1 MISEES
7 PDRNRSFEETDSG
20 YLTRLARD
28 RNVRKMFDLE
38 SETFYT
44 TDEVA
49 ERLNIEK
56 EVIRE
61 LIRKNELYA
70 IKIGKSYRITNSDLQ
85 EFLSERYTRKKGSD
99 ETKNP

>member
-1 MISEES
+1 MISEEN
-7 PDRNRSFEETDSG
+7 PDKNWSFEETDSG

-70 IKIGKSYRITNSDLQ
+70 IKIGKSYRITDSDLQ